1 VGILWE
7 STRIKIKD
15 LKDYPDNPRRISKK
29 DFERLV
35 NDLKQDGYHRRILV
49 NNDNTIIGGHARK
62 KALIAAGFQQ
72 DDEIEVLKAQRPL
85 DENEFKRLNIRDN
98 LYFGEFN
105 TDILANCFEPEQLLE
120 WGMPPEWL
128 PAPDIEVLE
137 SEDEA
142 IEVDTA
148 KPAISKYGDIWIL
161 GNHKLMCGDSTNAMQ
176 VQDLMKGISP
186 ILMVTD
192 PPYGVNYN
200 AKWRN
205 DDLGGVSRAIGLV
218 HNDDKADWTEAY
230 SLFPGDVSYIWHA
243 SLYGNVVQTGL
254 EGCGFKA
261 ISQIIWAKQHFVISR
276 GDYHWKHE
284 VCLYAVKENK
294 KHNWQGAR
302 DQSTVWEID
311 NNLSQNKNSD
321 NKEETWGHSTQKPI
335 ECMLRPILN
344 NSAIGEYIYDPFGG
358 SGTTLIAAEKSNRNC
373 LMMELSPHYCDV
385 IVARWE
391 KLTGDKAIL
400 DVNKSDAP
408 FKILNAGNWADGHVK
423 Q

>member
-1 VGILWE
+1 
-7 STRIKIKD
+7 
-15 LKDYPDNPRRISKK
+15 
-29 DFERLV
+29 
-35 NDLKQDGYHRRILV
+35 
-49 NNDNTIIGGHARK
+49 
-62 KALIAAGFQQ
+62 
-72 DDEIEVLKAQRPL
+72 
-85 DENEFKRLNIRDN
+85 
-98 LYFGEFN
+98 
-105 TDILANCFEPEQLLE
+105 
-120 WGMPPEWL
+120 
-128 PAPDIEVLE
+128 
-137 SEDEA
+137 
-142 IEVDTA
+142 
-148 KPAISKYGDIWIL
+148 
-161 GNHKLMCGDSTNAMQ
+161 MCGDSTNAMQ

-205 DDLGGVSRAIGLV
+205 DDLGGVSSAIGLV